1 MRVCRIDLPASAV
14 RSYTLPHPKG
24 PPVDHPLSDSD
35 VRRPLAPN
43 AWRNLNAALEAWF
56 RGHHEIWSQAHR
68 LAEGI
73 FDLIRWLDPFF
84 ERYERESYPLCAE
97 PCCTARQVFFD
108 RADLL
113 FFHALPTAVPEAQT
127 RAVEK
132 QPCRYLTPQ
141 GCVLPRL
148 TRPHVCNW
156 FLCDLQYHCFTREPA
171 KIQRDFLR
179 YLEELRHHRLRLSLL
194 YDPQTVF

>member
-1 MRVCRIDLPASAV
+1 MDHRI
-14 RSYTLPHPKG
+14 
-24 PPVDHPLSDSD
+24 SDSA
-35 VRRPLAPN
+35 VRRPLAPH
-43 AWRNLNAALEAWF
+43 AWRDLNAALEAWF
-56 RGHHEIWSQAHR
+56 RRRHEIWSQAHR

-84 ERYERESYPLCAE
+84 ERYERESYPRCAD

-127 RAVEK
+127 RALENE
-132 QPCRYLTPQ
+132 PCRYLTPR
-141 GCVLPRL
+141 GCALPRL

-156 FLCDLQYHCFTREPA
+156 FLCDLHYQCFTREPA
-171 KIQRDFLR
+171 RIQRVFIGH
-179 YLEELRHHRLRLSLL
+179 LEDLRHHRLRLSLL
-194 YDPQTVF
+194 YDPRTAF